1 MKICLIGYGKM
12 GREIETAAIEKGHE
26 IGLIIDIN
34 NQDDLS
40 IEKLKGI
47 DVAIEFTIPG
57 SVVSNVRKCF
67 DAGIPVVTGTTGSHK
82 LLPEL
87 IQECRTREKSL
98 FYASNFSIG
107 VNLFFSLNETLAKV
121 MNSFPE
127 YEVGI
132 TETHHTQKLDA
143 PSGTAISLAD
153 ILLKEIERKKSW
165 KLTNTPQPDEIAVE
179 AIREGEIKGFH
190 EVCYD
195 SEIDTIR
202 VNHFAKS
209 RKGFA
214 MGAVMAAEFLH
225 NRKGVFTMRDLLG
238 L

>member
-12 GREIETAAIEKGHE
+12 GREIEKAAIDKGHE
-26 IGLIIDIN
+26 IGLIIDIE
-34 NQDDLS
+34 NQGDLN
-40 IEKLKGI
+40 IEKLNGI

-57 SVVSNVRKCF
+57 SVVSNIRKCF
-67 DAGIPVVTGTTGSHK
+67 DAGVPVVTGTTGSHK
-82 LLPEL
+82 LLPEV
-87 IQECRTREKSL
+87 IQECKTKGQSL
-98 FYASNFSIG
+98 FYASNYSIG
-107 VNLFFSLNETLAKV
+107 VNLFFSLNESLAKI

-132 TETHHTQKLDA
+132 SEIHHTQKLDA
-143 PSGTAISLAD
+143 PSGTAISIAE
-153 ILLKEIERKKSW
+153 ILLKEIERKKNW
-165 KLTNTPQPDEIAVE
+165 RLTDNPNPDEIAVE
-179 AIREGEIKGFH
+179 AIREGDVKGFH

-214 MGAVMAAEFLH
+214 FGAVMAAEFIH